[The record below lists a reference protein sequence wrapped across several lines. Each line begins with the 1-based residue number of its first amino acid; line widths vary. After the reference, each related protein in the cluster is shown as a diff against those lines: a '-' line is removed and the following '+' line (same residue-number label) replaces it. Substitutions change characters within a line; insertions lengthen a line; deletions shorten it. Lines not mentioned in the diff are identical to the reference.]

1 MLLVM
6 VFFFGSYLV
15 LWYNA
20 YRNIGDN
27 MEYEVKIDAF
37 EGPLDLLLHLIKE
50 SKVDIWDIKIVDITD
65 QYLKYIKSMQELN
78 LNVASEY
85 LVMASE
91 LMEMKSKMLLPRYK
105 EEEEEEELDPRE
117 QLIQK
122 LIEYQK
128 YKDMTKNFRELEE
141 IRHEFYTKAPDN
153 LKEYASEGT
162 IITSDVT
169 LDDLMKA
176 FEKFLKRKELEK
188 PLSTTVTKKEITVE
202 ERRSSI
208 RSILKDKKKVDFF
221 ELFDVVTKEYIVVTF
236 LAVLEMAKKQELMI
250 YQENNFDNIICEAV
264 SV

>member
-1 MLLVM
+1 MLLVI

-105 EEEEEEELDPRE
+105 EEEEEEEGDPRE
-117 QLIQK
+117 
-122 LIEYQK
+122 
-128 YKDMTKNFRELEE
+128 ELV
-141 IRHEFYTKAPDN
+141 RR
-153 LKEYASEGT
+153 
-162 IITSDVT
+162 
-169 LDDLMKA
+169 
-176 FEKFLKRKELEK
+176 LKRAIN
-188 PLSTTVTKKEITVE
+188 S
-202 ERRSSI
+202 
-208 RSILKDKKKVDFF
+208 KVNRISK
-221 ELFDVVTKEYIVVTF
+221 V
-236 LAVLEMAKKQELMI
+236 
-250 YQENNFDNIICEAV
+250 
-264 SV
+264 